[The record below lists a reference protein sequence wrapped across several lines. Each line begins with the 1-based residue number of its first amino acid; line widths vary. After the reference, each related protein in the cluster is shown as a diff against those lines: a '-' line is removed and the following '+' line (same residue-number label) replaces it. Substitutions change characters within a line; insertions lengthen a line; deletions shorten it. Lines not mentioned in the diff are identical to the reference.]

1 MVEYE
6 NKMATST
13 VKDVVTAIVTEP
25 EPNPEVK
32 FYRGHYRIRKNGQLL
47 KFDTREEAEEALAE

>member
-6 NKMATST
+6 NKMAKSS
-13 VKDVVTAIVTEP
+13 VKDIVTALVTKS

-32 FYRGHYRIRKNGQLL
+32 FYRGQYRIRKNGRLM
-47 KFDTREEAEEALAE
+47 KFATREEAEEALAE

>member
-6 NKMATST
+6 NKMAQTT
-13 VKDVVTAIVTEP
+13 VKDVVTAIIP

-32 FYRGHYRIRKNGQLL
+32 FYRGQYRIRKNGQLM
-47 KFDTREEAEEALAE
+47 KFATREEAEEALAE

>member
-13 VKDVVTAIVTEP
+13 VKDVVTE
-25 EPNPEVK
+25 
-32 FYRGHYRIRKNGQLL
+32 
-47 KFDTREEAEEALAE
+47 

>member
-6 NKMATST
+6 NKMAKTT
-13 VKDVVTAIVTEP
+13 VKDVVTAIVTNSEP
-25 EPNPEVK
+25 EIEVR
-32 FYRGHYRIRKNGQLL
+32 RGKYRIRKNGQLL

>member
-6 NKMATST
+6 NKMATTT
-13 VKDVVTAIVTEP
+13 VKDVVAAIIP

-32 FYRGHYRIRKNGQLL
+32 FYRGCLL
-47 KFDTREEAEEALAE
+47 YTSDAADE

>member
-6 NKMATST
+6 NKMAQPT
-13 VKDVVTAIVTEP
+13 VKDVVEAIIP
-25 EPNPEVK
+25 ESEIEVR
-32 FYRGHYRIRKNGQLL
+32 RGKYRIRKNGKLL

>member
-6 NKMATST
+6 NKMATTT
-13 VKDVVTAIVTEP
+13 VKDVVAAIIP

-32 FYRGHYRIRKNGQLL
+32 FYRGQYRIRKNGQLL
-47 KFDTREEAEEALAE
+47 KFDTREEAEKALAE

>member
-6 NKMATST
+6 NKMAQTT
-13 VKDVVTAIVTEP
+13 EKDVVEAIIP

-32 FYRGHYRIRKNGQLL
+32 FYRGQYRIRKQGKLM
-47 KFDTREEAEEALAE
+47 KFATREEAEKALAE

>member
-6 NKMATST
+6 NKMATTT

-25 EPNPEVK
+25 NPEVK
-32 FYRGHYRIRKNGQLL
+32 FYRGQYRIRKNGKLI
-47 KFDTREEAEEALAE
+47 KFATREEAEEALAE

>member
-6 NKMATST
+6 NKMAKTS

-25 EPNPEVK
+25 ELEIE
-32 FYRGHYRIRKNGQLL
+32 FRRGQYRIRKNGRLM
-47 KFDTREEAEEALAE
+47 KFATREEAEEALAE